1 MTKLMTIDSV
11 LVRDFSRFGLLP
23 TFLKLSLEM
32 QTSSTA
38 CDCIKI
44 PPGVATCDGPLLG
57 KLYMATLTNEE
68 FGKAFELGLSF
79 KGLTSEDSTVLFL
92 ARRDGTKLIT
102 GDSLVYRVAETLRIE
117 AHNYQWA
124 FAEMVE
130 AGILRRGEANEKYNK
145 LATSVNKFTDWR
157 APAFATKE
165 AHAQHKHIMNI
176 TSR

>member
-11 LVRDFSRFGLLP
+11 LVRAFSRTGLL
-23 TFLKLSLEM
+23 TKFLKLSANM

-44 PPGVATCDGPLLG
+44 PPGVATFDSPLQG
-57 KLYMATLTNEE
+57 RLYMATLTNEE

-92 ARRDGTKLIT
+92 ARRDGTELIT
-102 GDSLVYRVAETLRIE
+102 GDSHVYRVAASLLIPVY
-117 AHNYQWA
+117 NYHWV
-124 FAEMVE
+124 FTEMVG
-130 AGILRRGEANEKYNK
+130 AGILSMIEAKEKYNQ
-145 LATSVNKFTDWR
+145 LAPLVNKHADWKE
-157 APAFATKE
+157 PSIAFKG
-165 AHAQHKHIMNI
+165 AHTELKTVLNY